1 MGGNVNC
8 LWRRHHNL
16 YSPYHNHHC
25 LWSTIISI
33 CIMGNNK
40 VKKHKNS
47 KSGTP
52 SPSSKPNV
60 EFLTSNS
67 NSDLN
72 SNPISDQFPTN
83 SGSQV
88 PLTPKQ
94 TDLDNPLQILPDET
108 LQSSRL
114 VRFAEGL
121 DLKLDF
127 VLDFCKEMK
136 TISVQNTE
144 TIEHHDITLKTNATN
159 IAKLY
164 ETQNKQFL
172 EINQLKESNSTLVQ
186 NNLDQALRITQLE
199 KTVEALI
206 NTTEKLTTRNLILQ
220 ASIDDLTTLKQQ
232 VETQS
237 EQIETLYNE
246 PPNKSPKTIQ
256 QQVQEHTNTL
266 NTQQFW
272 QRELD
277 KSVNQLVFKNLRK
290 TSNTTNMHPKKI
302 FIDNI
307 LAPMNLNDEDKSKVT
322 PISVFDAN
330 KGKDTANT
338 HVLICTFPNR
348 HAISLI
354 KQNAKNIPKPVRFC
368 PKVPPQY
375 TTHP

>member
-16 YSPYHNHHC
+16 NSLYHNHHC

-72 SNPISDQFPTN
+72 SDPISDQFPTN

-88 PLTPKQ
+88 PLTLKQ

-121 DLKLDF
+121 DF

-136 TISVQNTE
+136 IISAQNTE
-144 TIEHHDITLKTNATN
+144 TLEHHDITLKTNATN
-159 IAKLY
+159 LAKLY
-164 ETQNKQFL
+164 ETQNKQIL

-186 NNLDQALRITQLE
+186 SSLDQALRITQLE

-206 NTTEKLTTRNLILQ
+206 NTTEKLTTRNQILQ

-232 VETQS
+232 VVTQS
-237 EQIETLYNE
+237 EQIETLYKD
-246 PPNKSPKTIQ
+246 PPNKPPETQ
-256 QQVQEHTNTL
+256 QQAQEHTNT
-266 NTQQFW
+266 
-272 QRELD
+272 
-277 KSVNQLVFKNLRK
+277 
-290 TSNTTNMHPKKI
+290 
-302 FIDNI
+302 
-307 LAPMNLNDEDKSKVT
+307 
-322 PISVFDAN
+322 
-330 KGKDTANT
+330 
-338 HVLICTFPNR
+338 
-348 HAISLI
+348 
-354 KQNAKNIPKPVRFC
+354 
-368 PKVPPQY
+368 
-375 TTHP
+375 